1 MSLPEKNETDSTPPA
16 SSQSAPKARTAADVP
31 HLVGGRRELPW
42 FAEVLERS
50 RVQLKNEWDASPG
63 SVPSWYRDCRL
74 VGEPGLRLP
83 RMS

>member
-31 HLVGGRRELPW
+31 HLVGRVHELTW

-50 RVQLKNEWDASPG
+50 RVQLEDACDASPG
-63 SVPSWYRDCRL
+63 SVPSWYRDYRL